1 MDLKK
6 RCFRQIAPA
15 LIFSLLTI
23 GTFSANANIDVRDE
37 TLFEAH
43 QRFKTQIIN
52 DSFDNTEAPWE
63 APAEIFNVVKY
74 PAKLGDMY
82 AYLTPPPANKK
93 NKLPAVIWLNGG
105 YGGIGGD
112 DYFWTPQPVE
122 NDQTGAT
129 FRDPNMVLMIPSF
142 RGENTN
148 PGRYEMFY
156 GELEDLDSARE
167 YLASLPYVD
176 PKRIY
181 VVGHS
186 TGGTRALLASE
197 YSDKF
202 RAIFSLGGIP
212 DLKLR
217 TEGRMMVELPF
228 DKNNKEE
235 FNVRS
240 VYRYIKSIKTPT
252 FYFEGHDYFWDE
264 FNQLRV
270 VAMEHD
276 IPLKIYN
283 IKNGDHFNIIVPV
296 SQLIKEKILQDTDTN
311 KESNIR
317 FTNEEIKWI
326 NKMVK

>member
-1 MDLKK
+1 MNINKM
-6 RCFRQIAPA
+6 CFRQVVPA
-15 LIFSLLTI
+15 LFFSLLCASS
-23 GTFSANANIDVRDE
+23 FSVNADIEVRDE
-37 TLFEAH
+37 TLYEAH
-43 QRFKTQIIN
+43 QRFKTEIIN
-52 DSFDNTEAPWE
+52 DSFDNIDPPWE
-63 APAEIFNVVKY
+63 APPEIFNVIKY

-93 NKLPAVIWLNGG
+93 MKLPAVIWLNGG

-112 DYFWTPQPVE
+112 DYFWQPKPVD

-156 GELEDLDSARE
+156 GELEDLESARE
-167 YLASLPYVD
+167 YLASLPYID
-176 PKRIY
+176 SKRIY

-217 TEGRMMVELPF
+217 AEGDMIVELPF
-228 DKNNKEE
+228 DRNNEEE

-252 FYFEGHDYFWDE
+252 FYFEGRDYFWNE
-264 FNQLRV
+264 FNELRA
-270 VAMEHD
+270 VAMVHD

-296 SQLIKEKILQDTDTN
+296 SKLIKDKILLDTDTT

-326 NKMVK
+326 NKQVR

>member
-1 MDLKK
+1 MNINKECL
-6 RCFRQIAPA
+6 RQVVPA
-15 LIFSLLTI
+15 LLLSLLCA
-23 GTFSANANIDVRDE
+23 GSFSAHADIEVRDE
-37 TLFEAH
+37 TLYEAH
-43 QRFKTQIIN
+43 QRFKTEIII
-52 DSFDNTEAPWE
+52 DSFDNIDPPWE
-63 APAEIFNVVKY
+63 APPEIFNVIKY
-74 PAKLGDMY
+74 PAKPGDMY

-93 NKLPAVIWLNGG
+93 AKLPAVIWLNGG

-112 DYFWTPQPVE
+112 DYFWQKKPID

-156 GELEDLDSARE
+156 GELEDLESARE
-167 YLASLPYVD
+167 YLASLPYID
-176 PKRIY
+176 SKRIY

-202 RAIFSLGGIP
+202 RAVFSLGGIP

-217 TEGRMMVELPF
+217 AEGDMIVELPF
-228 DKNNKEE
+228 DRNKEEE

-252 FYFEGHDYFWDE
+252 FYFEGRDYFWDE
-264 FNQLRV
+264 FNELRS
-270 VAMEHD
+270 VAMVHD

-296 SQLIKEKILQDTDTN
+296 SKLIKDKILLDTDTT

-326 NKMVK
+326 NKQVR

>member
-1 MDLKK
+1 MNINTIPYLKG
-6 RCFRQIAPA
+6 IPV
-15 LIFSLLTI
+15 LLFSLI
-23 GTFSANANIDVRDE
+23 CASSFSVNAQIELRDE

-43 QRFKTQIIN
+43 QRFKTNIVN
-52 DSFDNTEAPWE
+52 ESFDNIDPPWE

-74 PAKLGDMY
+74 PARQGDMY
-82 AYLTPPPANKK
+82 AYLTPPPANKTV
-93 NKLPAVIWLNGG
+93 KLPAVIWLNGG

-112 DYFWTPQPVE
+112 DYFWQPKSVE
-122 NDQTGAT
+122 NDQTGAI
-129 FRDPNMVLMIPSF
+129 FRNPDMVLMIPSF

-156 GELEDLDSARE
+156 GEIEDLESARK
-167 YLASLPYVD
+167 YLASIPYID

-202 RAIFSLGGIP
+202 RAVFSLGGIP

-217 TEGRMMVELPF
+217 TSGNMIVELPF
-228 DKNNKEE
+228 DENNEEE

-252 FYFEGHDYFWDE
+252 FYFEGRDYFWNE
-264 FNQLRV
+264 FNELRGA
-270 VAMEHD
+270 AMVHD
-276 IPLKIYN
+276 IPLKIYS

-296 SQLIKEKILQDTDTN
+296 SKLIKDKILLDTN
-311 KESNIR
+311 TNEESNIH
-317 FTNEEIKWI
+317 FTNADIKWI
-326 NKMVK
+326 NKQVR

>member
-1 MDLKK
+1 MDINKK
-6 RCFRQIAPA
+6 SYLQIARVVV
-15 LIFSLLTI
+15 FSLLCSSV
-23 GTFSANANIDVRDE
+23 FSANAKIEVRDE

-43 QRFKTQIIN
+43 QRFKTNIVN
-52 DSFDNTEAPWE
+52 DSFDNIDPPWE
-63 APAEIFNVVKY
+63 APPEIFNIIKY
-74 PAKLGDMY
+74 PAKPGDMF
-82 AYLTPPPANKK
+82 AYLTPPPENKSI
-93 NKLPAVIWLNGG
+93 KLPAVIWLNGG

-112 DYFWTPQPVE
+112 DYFWQPKPAD

-156 GELEDLDSARE
+156 GEIEDLESARE
-167 YLASLPYVD
+167 YLASLEYID

-202 RAIFSLGGIP
+202 RAVFSLGGIP
-212 DLKLR
+212 DLELR
-217 TEGRMMVELPF
+217 AAGNMIVELPF
-228 DKNNKEE
+228 DENNKEE

-240 VYRYIKSIKTPT
+240 VYRYIKSIKSPT
-252 FYFEGHDYFWDE
+252 FYFEGRGYFWDE
-264 FNQLRV
+264 FNEIRE
-270 VAMEHD
+270 VAMVND

-283 IKNGDHFNIIVPV
+283 IKYGDHFNIIVPV
-296 SQLIKEKILQDTDTN
+296 SKLIKEKILLDTDTT
-311 KESNIR
+311 KESNIQ
-317 FTNEEIKWI
+317 FSNADIKWI
-326 NKMVK
+326 NKQVR

>member
-1 MDLKK
+1 MNKTSCLQVA
-6 RCFRQIAPA
+6 RIV
-15 LIFSLLTI
+15 LFSLLCSS
-23 GTFSANANIDVRDE
+23 TFAVSAKIEVRDE

-43 QRFKTQIIN
+43 QRFKTNIVN
-52 DSFDNTEAPWE
+52 DSFDNIDPPWE
-63 APAEIFNVVKY
+63 APAEIFNVIKY
-74 PAKLGDMY
+74 PAKQGDMF
-82 AYLTPPPANKK
+82 AYLTPPPENKSV
-93 NKLPAVIWLNGG
+93 KLPAVIWLNGG

-112 DYFWTPQPVE
+112 DYFWQKKPAS

-156 GELEDLDSARE
+156 GEIEDLDSARE
-167 YLASLPYVD
+167 YLASLEYID

-212 DLKLR
+212 DLELR
-217 TEGRMMVELPF
+217 AAGDMIVELPF
-228 DKNNKEE
+228 DQNNAEE

-240 VYRYIKSIKTPT
+240 VYRYIKSIKNPT
-252 FYFEGHDYFWDE
+252 FYFEGRSYFWDE
-264 FNQLRV
+264 FNEIRE
-270 VAMEHD
+270 VAMVND
-276 IPLKIYN
+276 IPLKIYS

-296 SQLIKEKILQDTDTN
+296 STLIKEKILLDTDTT
-311 KESNIR
+311 KESNIQ
-317 FTNEEIKWI
+317 FSNADIKWI
-326 NKMVK
+326 NKQVR